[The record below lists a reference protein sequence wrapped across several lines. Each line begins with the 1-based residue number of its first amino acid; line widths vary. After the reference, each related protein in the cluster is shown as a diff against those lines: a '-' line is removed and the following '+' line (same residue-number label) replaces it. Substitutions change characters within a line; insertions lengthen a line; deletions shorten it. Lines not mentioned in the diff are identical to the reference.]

1 MFMFYVYAHYKAD
14 DPNGN
19 PFYIGKGK
27 GSRELSHNRNPFWQ
41 NIVKKHGFVSK
52 RLYEN
57 LSEHE
62 AWDIEIKLINQY
74 GKLTEGNGCLC
85 NLANGGEG
93 ASGVTHTDT
102 TKEKWSRAKKGKT
115 WEEIYGV
122 EKAAE
127 IRAKRKL
134 KNRIQSQ
141 ETKRKISESK
151 QGEKNPMYGKSPSAE
166 HSAKLS
172 AAKIG
177 KPSNSKGKKYSEE
190 TRQNYKKAAILRAT
204 RTDIYEKISAKLT
217 GIKRS
222 EETRKKMS
230 DAAKARAALKKLTKG
245 TNYEQDV

>member
-1 MFMFYVYAHYKAD
+1 MFYVYAHYKAD
-14 DPNGN
+14 DPGGN

-27 GSRELSHNRNPFWQ
+27 SSRELSQHRNPFWQ
-41 NIVKKHGFVSK
+41 NIVKKHGFISK

-57 LSEHE
+57 LTEQQ
-62 AWDIEIKLINQY
+62 AWDIEINLINHF
-74 GKLTEGNGCLC
+74 GKLTEGTGCLC

-93 ASGVTHTDT
+93 ASGVKHTDV
-102 TKEKWSRAKKGKT
+102 TKEKYSLAKKGKT
-115 WEEIYGV
+115 WEEIYGP

-134 KNRIQSQ
+134 KKRVQSA
-141 ETKRKISESK
+141 ETRKKISESK
-151 QGEKNPMYGKSPSAE
+151 KGEKNPMYGKSPSPE

-177 KPSNSKGKKYSEE
+177 KPSNTKGKKYSDEA
-190 TRQNYKKAAILRAT
+190 RQNYKKAAILRAA
-204 RTDIYEKISAKLT
+204 RTDIYDKVSAKLT

-230 DAAKARAALKKLTKG
+230 EAAKAREALKKLNKG
-245 TNYEQDV
+245 TNHE

>member
-1 MFMFYVYAHYKAD
+1 MFYVYAHYKAD
-14 DPNGN
+14 DPIGN

-27 GSRELSHNRNPFWQ
+27 GPRELSHNRNPFWQ
-41 NIVKKHGFVSK
+41 NIVKKHGFISK

-57 LSEHE
+57 LTEQE

-74 GKLTEGNGCLC
+74 GKLTEGSGCLC

-93 ASGVTHTDT
+93 ASGVKHTDV

-115 WEEIYGV
+115 WEEIYGL

-134 KNRIQSQ
+134 KKRVQSE
-141 ETKRKISESK
+141 ETKRKMSKSK
-151 QGEKNPMYGKSPSAE
+151 QGEKNPMYGKSPNPE

-177 KPSNSKGKKYSEE
+177 KSSNNKGKTASAES
-190 TRQNYKKAAILRAT
+190 RQNYKKAAILRAT
-204 RTDIYEKISAKLT
+204 RTDIYEKVSSKLT

-230 DAAKARAALKKLTKG
+230 EAAKARELLKKLNKGINHGTK
-245 TNYEQDV
+245 NI